1 MIGKPSFLRCK
12 QSIKVI
18 ALQKCAER
26 RDPRRD
32 LLLGHGLVLQDPMGQ
47 LLADGRGVV
56 DMVTVIVQI
65 CDDV

>member
-26 RDPRRD
+26 RDSWRD

-56 DMVTVIVQI
+56 DMVTVIVKT
-65 CDDV
+65 CDEV